1 LRSAF
6 GSGSAGEA
14 LLTSLVTAGVDMSLL
29 DEGTLVGAALGAG
42 VVDESVVEGVVV
54 VDGLVDGVVLLSAGG
69 VMVDGC
75 CIWVDG
81 VVVAGSVVVCAE
93 T

>member
-29 DEGTLVGAALGAG
+29 DEGKLVGAALGAG
-42 VVDESVVEGVVV
+42 MVDESVVEGVGDVSA
-54 VDGLVDGVVLLSAGG
+54 GIGVV
-69 VMVDGC
+69 GC
-75 CIWVDG
+75 CWTWSVVG
-81 VVVAGSVVVCAE
+81 VELLAGSVVVCAE